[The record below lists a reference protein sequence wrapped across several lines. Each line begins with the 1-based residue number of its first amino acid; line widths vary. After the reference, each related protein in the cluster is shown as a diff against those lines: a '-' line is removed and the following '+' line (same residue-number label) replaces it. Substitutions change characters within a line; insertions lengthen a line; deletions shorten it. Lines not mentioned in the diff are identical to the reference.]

1 MMKSQIKTQISK
13 LAKGLNR
20 FSINDI
26 SIMLDFTESEIK
38 EALSELVEE
47 DVIKKLGEKQY
58 LYIKLKN
65 NKELMQSKN
74 SEKLFKKITFETG
87 KIKNLNP
94 IELFDKE
101 EELKKYE
108 AAPEWAKP
116 RLIRY
121 ISLIKLTAG
130 LRGRYLKM
138 YLEQIGKLNPEFKA
152 SYSSLKRFDRLYREG
167 GVSALIPNF
176 GHNSNRTVLD
186 LQMYEY
192 FRELYLSPERFSLQ
206 KCVKIISENEKFK
219 SAIIPSGATFKRVLY
234 KEYKQNEVEQI
245 RNRRIIL
252 PDLPKVEPKTEKV
265 ITNKKNQKTFSRY
278 IDAVNY
284 YLKSK
289 RFSELDDNRKASQK
303 GYFKNHLN
311 PFFKKLNFDEITQ
324 DKVNEF
330 QNLKIKEGLAL
341 TSISRFFA
349 LLSKITNLYSPY
361 GKLFVL
367 TGENKVGDIACP
379 QALEIEQIKQILK
392 GNDDKK
398 LLLMFILSFGISQ
411 AEALGLEYE
420 DIDFKLKTIK
430 INKIF
435 YRNKLEKYRCAY
447 QLRKFIV
454 HDTLLK
460 RIPKNKTGRIFKF
473 TPEELDNKI
482 AEIGIKHE
490 IATLNYDDFRNTH
503 VKMLIDNNISIN
515 IISSNLAFNDI
526 RDFIKKYQNFI
537 PQKLPTD
544 FDLLSNLIESLPIFK
559 NSILFI

>member
-1 MMKSQIKTQISK
+1 MQISK

-20 FSINDI
+20 FSVNDI
-26 SIMLDFTESEIK
+26 SIMLDFPEDEIK
-38 EALSELVEE
+38 EALFELAEE

-74 SEKLFKKITFETG
+74 SEKLFKKITFETD
-87 KIKNLNP
+87 KIKNVNP
-94 IELFDKE
+94 VELFDKE

-130 LRGRYLKM
+130 FKGKYLQM
-138 YLEQIGKLNPEFKA
+138 YLEQIAKINPKFKT

-176 GHNSNRTVLD
+176 GNNVNKTVLD
-186 LQMYEY
+186 KEMYEY
-192 FRELYLSPERFSLQ
+192 FKELYLSPERFSLK
-206 KCVKIISENEKFK
+206 KCLKLVSEDERFK
-219 SAIIPSGATFKRVLY
+219 YAIIPSGITFRRILY

-252 PDLPKVEPKTEKV
+252 PELPKLEQKVEIVLK
-265 ITNKKNQKTFSRY
+265 NKKASKIFLKY

-284 YLKSK
+284 YMKSK
-289 RFSELDDNRKASQK
+289 AFLNQDKNRKATQK
-303 GYFKNHLN
+303 SYFKTHLN
-311 PFFKKLNFDEITQ
+311 PFFKNLNFDEITQ
-324 DKVNEF
+324 EKVNEF
-330 QNLKIKEGLAL
+330 QNTKIKEGLAL
-341 TSISRFFA
+341 TSISRIFA
-349 LLSKITNLYSPY
+349 LLSKITNLYSPC

-367 TGENKVGDIACP
+367 TGENKVGNIAC
-379 QALEIEQIKQILK
+379 QQILTVEQINKILK
-392 GNDDKK
+392 IKDNIK
-398 LLLMFILSFGISQ
+398 LLLMFTLSFGISQ
-411 AEALGLEYE
+411 AEALGLEYD

-447 QLRKFIV
+447 QLRKFMV
-454 HDTLLK
+454 PDNLLK
-460 RIPKNKTGRIFKF
+460 QISKNKTGRIFKF

-482 AEIGIKHE
+482 SEIGIKQG
-490 IATLNYDDFRNTH
+490 IMALNYDDFRNTH

-515 IISSNLAFNDI
+515 IISGNLAFNDI

-537 PQKLPTD
+537 PQKMPRD
-544 FDLLSNLIESLPIFK
+544 FDLLKMYISSN
-559 NSILFI
+559 